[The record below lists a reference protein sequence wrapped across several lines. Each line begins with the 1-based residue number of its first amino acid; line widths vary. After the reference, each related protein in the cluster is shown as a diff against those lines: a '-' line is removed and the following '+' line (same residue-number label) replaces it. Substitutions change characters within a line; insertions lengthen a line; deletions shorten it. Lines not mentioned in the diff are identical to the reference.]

1 MTHPARFSHDARDL
15 RLNAEAAL
23 DEARKLS
30 PGSEKTAALKEAGL
44 LRNAAFKHNLYSA
57 KRGRPAK

>member
-1 MTHPARFSHDARDL
+1 MTHPARLSHDARDL

-44 LRNAAFKHNLYSA
+44 LRNAAEA
-57 KRGRPAK
+57 